1 MGVLETLKNSG
12 VAPIDPR
19 IMRTALDDT
28 LSIEVRQSLL
38 DDLYML
44 LDGEHDR
51 AAIAGEQETLEMR
64 RRAREYN
71 DV

>member
-1 MGVLETLKNSG
+1 MGILEALRRSG
-12 VAPIDPR
+12 VPPIDSR
-19 IMRTALDDT
+19 IMRTALDET
-28 LSIEVRQSLL
+28 LSIEARQSLL

-51 AAIAGEQETLEMR
+51 AAISGEQESLEMR
-64 RRAREYN
+64 RRAREFN

>member
-1 MGVLETLKNSG
+1 
-12 VAPIDPR
+12 
-19 IMRTALDDT
+19 MRTALDET
-28 LSIEVRQSLL
+28 LSIEARQSLL

-51 AAIAGEQETLEMR
+51 AAISGEQESLEMR
-64 RRAREYN
+64 RRAREFN

>member
-1 MGVLETLKNSG
+1 MGILEALKRSG
-12 VAPIDPR
+12 VPPIDSR
-19 IMRTALDDT
+19 IMQVALDDG

-51 AAIAGEQETLEMR
+51 AAIAGEQESLEMR
-64 RRAREYN
+64 RRAREFN
-71 DV
+71 GD